1 MQSPNEYEHG
11 YINANAARVSE
22 ETPELSLHKPE
33 MLRRC
38 TDPLNPPAYFW
49 CKYAN
54 NPPVSYIIGS
64 VASKEESIVSM
75 REALARVQ
83 RTLDHRPYLP
93 PDAHSSGEPREIP
106 SSEARANVILA
117 LADLRRAAA
126 RLEAAL
132 MDYSGPEEI
141 LTESES
147 ETVVEPPGDL
157 E

>member
-1 MQSPNEYEHG
+1 MG
-11 YINANAARVSE
+11 YLGG
-22 ETPELSLHKPE
+22 LS
-33 MLRRC
+33 
-38 TDPLNPPAYFW
+38 AYFW
-49 CKYAN
+49 CKYVDM
-54 NPPVSYIIGS
+54 PQVSYILGS
-64 VASKEESIVSM
+64 VASKEESIASM

-106 SSEARANVILA
+106 PSEARANVILA
-117 LADLRRAAA
+117 LADLRRSAA

-141 LTESES
+141 LTGSES
-147 ETVVEPPGDL
+147 ETVVELQDDP